1 MATKIPVLMFPLRVC
16 IITTHLGARSRWHSV
31 AENRLMVLNYVWI
44 FFFVCGFL
52 IALYKWVI
60 LGDTEIFKTLV
71 DGLFKRA
78 GGSVM
83 EVGLPL
89 AGTMIFFLGIMKIA
103 EKAGGIQWLARILN
117 PFMKRLFPEVPDK
130 HPAMGEMVMNFS
142 ANMLGLDNAATPFG
156 LKAMKSLEDL
166 NPNKG
171 TATNAQI
178 MFLVLHTSGLTLI
191 PLSIIALR
199 STGGELYRSVEPA
212 SIFIPC
218 VLATVMAT
226 IASIVV
232 VGIRQKL
239 KFDRVLLLSLGGA
252 LAIVSSIL
260 FLIYTLPDAQK
271 QTISKVYGNLIL
283 LGILVAIILGGIVKK
298 INCFDAFIEGA
309 KEGFDVILKILPY
322 LVGMLVSIQIFR
334 DSGAFEY
341 IITGAKQLF
350 LAIGMNTD
358 FVDALPVAIMKP
370 FSGSGARGLL
380 VDVYSNPALGPDS
393 FAGKLASIFQGSA
406 DTTFYIIA
414 LYFGSVGIRNIR
426 YSIWAG
432 LLADFLGVL
441 AAIIIGYIFFH

>member
-1 MATKIPVLMFPLRVC
+1 
-16 IITTHLGARSRWHSV
+16 
-31 AENRLMVLNYVWI
+31 MVLNYVWV
-44 FFFVCGFL
+44 FFILVGFL
-52 IALYKWVI
+52 VALFKLIV

-71 DGLFKRA
+71 DGIFKKA

-83 EVGLPL
+83 EIGLPL

-103 EKAGGIQWLARILN
+103 ERAGGISFIARLLN
-117 PFMKRLFPEVPDK
+117 PFLKRLFPEVPEK

-156 LKAMKSLEDL
+156 LKAMQSLEDL
-166 NPNKG
+166 NPVKG
-171 TATNAQI
+171 TATNSQI

-199 STGGELYRSVEPA
+199 STGGEAYKSMEPA

-218 VLATVMAT
+218 VLATITAT
-226 IASIVV
+226 IASVIV
-232 VGIRQKL
+232 VGIKQRL
-239 KFDRVLLLSLGGA
+239 KFDGVLFAWIGGL
-252 LAIVSSIL
+252 LAIVLGIL
-260 FLIYTLPDAQK
+260 FVISHLPDEAK
-271 QTISKVYGNLIL
+271 NNVSKVYGNLIL
-283 LGILVAIILGGIVKK
+283 LGIIVGIILGGIWKK
-298 INCFDAFIEGA
+298 INVFDAFIDGA
-309 KEGFDVILKILPY
+309 KEGFEVVLKILPY

-334 DSGAFEY
+334 DSGAFVHVIDFFKY
-341 IITGAKQLF
+341 AFSRMGA
-350 LAIGMNTD
+350 NTD

-380 VDVYSNPALGPDS
+380 VDIYSNPLLGPDS

-414 LYFGSVGIRNIR
+414 LYFGSVGIKNIR

-432 LLADFLGVL
+432 LLADFLGVI

>member
-1 MATKIPVLMFPLRVC
+1 
-16 IITTHLGARSRWHSV
+16 
-31 AENRLMVLNYVWI
+31 MVLNYVWI
-44 FFFVCGFL
+44 FFIVAGFL
-52 IALYKWVI
+52 VALFKLII
-60 LGDTEIFKTLV
+60 LGDTEIFKTLA

-89 AGTMIFFLGIMKIA
+89 AGTMIFFLGIMKVA
-103 EKAGGIQWLARILN
+103 ERAGGINFIARLLN
-117 PFMKRLFPEVPDK
+117 PFLKRLFPEVPDK

-166 NPNKG
+166 NPQPG
-171 TATNAQI
+171 RATNAQI

-199 STGGELYRSVEPA
+199 STGGDAYHSAEPA

-218 VLATVMAT
+218 VLATVSAT
-226 IASIVV
+226 IASVIV
-232 VGIRQKL
+232 VGIKQRL
-239 KFDRVLLLSLGGA
+239 KFDSVLFAWIGGLLALVLG
-252 LAIVSSIL
+252 IL
-260 FLIYTLPDAQK
+260 FLIAQLPDEAK
-271 QTISKVYGNLIL
+271 NNVSKIWGNLIL
-283 LGILVAIILGGIVKK
+283 LAIIVGIVMGGLWKK
-298 INCFDAFIEGA
+298 INVFDAFIDGA

-334 DSGAFEY
+334 DSGAFTY
-341 IITGAKQLF
+341 VIDFFKYLFSAMGA
-350 LAIGMNTD
+350 NTD

-380 VDVYSNPALGPDS
+380 VDIYANPQLGPDS
-393 FAGKLASIFQGSA
+393 FAGRLASIFQGSA

-414 LYFGSVGIRNIR
+414 LYFGSIGIKNIR

-432 LLADFLGVL
+432 LLADFLGVI